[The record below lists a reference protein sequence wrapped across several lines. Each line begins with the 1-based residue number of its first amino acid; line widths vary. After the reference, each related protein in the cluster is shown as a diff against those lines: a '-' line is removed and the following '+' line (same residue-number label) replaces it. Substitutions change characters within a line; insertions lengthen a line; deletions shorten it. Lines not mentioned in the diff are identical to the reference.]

1 MTTTIPIRDAMVKRS
16 QEIYHSLNDTF
27 DIKKVQ
33 QETKTLCQE
42 GKTIISEHIN
52 DRLFHEGTFP
62 VLFHLHKARTL
73 EAIQTETD
81 IKRTLIKVE
90 KLFAELTW
98 YGLWSQGNRPTEANT
113 RNTMIKSAQEQL
125 KMIPKDFYKTRYEL
139 RCIEQSMKLLQPED
153 GIWKQFIGD
162 AGSAISA
169 ATSLKLGPM
178 LKALK
183 SIAEKSQKEWANS
196 RYDRGAHYESSMRS
210 ISESATSLTLLGRL
224 RDHPDDP
231 SSWQQFVARYGLV
244 IESWLR
250 RWGLQ
255 EADALDVK
263 QNVLMALSKQMRSF
277 EYNPSGRFRSWLQTV
292 AYRAWVDFL
301 RSNRHRLELIGETE
315 LLDSL
320 SSDEAQASFLE
331 TLHDECTR
339 ELFELAIERVRPRV
353 KPSTW
358 EAFRLLTWEQLSAD
372 QVADKL
378 GLTKG
383 AVFVARGRVKKM
395 LTAAIEEIE
404 SDASSKK

>member
-1 MTTTIPIRDAMVKRS
+1 
-16 QEIYHSLNDTF
+16 
-27 DIKKVQ
+27 
-33 QETKTLCQE
+33 
-42 GKTIISEHIN
+42 
-52 DRLFHEGTFP
+52 
-62 VLFHLHKARTL
+62 
-73 EAIQTETD
+73 
-81 IKRTLIKVE
+81 
-90 KLFAELTW
+90 
-98 YGLWSQGNRPTEANT
+98 
-113 RNTMIKSAQEQL
+113 
-125 KMIPKDFYKTRYEL
+125 
-139 RCIEQSMKLLQPED
+139 
-153 GIWKQFIGD
+153 
-162 AGSAISA
+162 
-169 ATSLKLGPM
+169 
-178 LKALK
+178 
-183 SIAEKSQKEWANS
+183 
-196 RYDRGAHYESSMRS
+196 MRS

>member
-1 MTTTIPIRDAMVKRS
+1 
-16 QEIYHSLNDTF
+16 
-27 DIKKVQ
+27 
-33 QETKTLCQE
+33 
-42 GKTIISEHIN
+42 
-52 DRLFHEGTFP
+52 
-62 VLFHLHKARTL
+62 
-73 EAIQTETD
+73 
-81 IKRTLIKVE
+81 
-90 KLFAELTW
+90 
-98 YGLWSQGNRPTEANT
+98 
-113 RNTMIKSAQEQL
+113 
-125 KMIPKDFYKTRYEL
+125 
-139 RCIEQSMKLLQPED
+139 
-153 GIWKQFIGD
+153 
-162 AGSAISA
+162 
-169 ATSLKLGPM
+169 
-178 LKALK
+178 
-183 SIAEKSQKEWANS
+183 
-196 RYDRGAHYESSMRS
+196 MRS

-301 RSNRHRLELIGETE
+301 RSNRHRIELIGETE

-372 QVADKL
+372 QVAEKL

-383 AVFVARGRVKKM
+383 AVFVARGRIKKM

-404 SDASSKK
+404 SDASSEK